1 MSVIVVA
8 FVQWVVV
15 SSQYNDLVFVGVY
28 LCLGD
33 LNEQSIYDQRQEFKS
48 IVIGMLQNLSQ
59 MYSSHNNNIKCIG
72 FESFHYFIN
81 LNVVSSFMIFNGFD
95 YMFLSMYC

>member
-33 LNEQSIYDQRQEFKS
+33 LNEQSIYDQTQEIKS
-48 IVIGMLQNLSQ
+48 IVNGMLQN
-59 MYSSHNNNIKCIG
+59 
-72 FESFHYFIN
+72 
-81 LNVVSSFMIFNGFD
+81 
-95 YMFLSMYC
+95 